1 MAMQANYDVIVVGG
15 GMVGAAIALGLKSEC
30 QLRVALLEQNL
41 SSQDWPKIDLA
52 THPTRVSAISR
63 ASENLLRNLGVWS
76 CLEEQQQLFPFVG
89 MQVCDAEQA
98 GEVHFDAADI
108 GEANLG
114 HLVANQAIQMALWH
128 GLRQQDINILSGQ
141 SLVALNVDTE
151 LAYLDF
157 ADGSELTTKLVV
169 GADGAMSKVRQLAGI
184 GIDQHDY
191 AQVAVVGCVQTST
204 DHQQVCWQRYTPTGP
219 FAFLPMGPK
228 VSSIAWYMPAD
239 QQAWAMSLSKED
251 YHQALYQASA
261 GHLGEIVDSWDRAAF
276 SLTRRHAQAYV
287 KPRIALVG
295 DAAHTINPQAGQGV
309 NLGFLDAASLI
320 DVLAVAKNEP
330 DDLEL
335 FDPGQFTLLRQYERW
350 RRGDNALMQRAM
362 EIFDWGL
369 GQQAVGLNPVRSELM
384 KLANL
389 AKPVKNTLMKEA
401 LFGRKPYPDL
411 TRTRG

>member
-15 GMVGAAIALGLKSEC
+15 GMVGAAVALALKTQC
-30 QLRVALLEQNL
+30 QLRVALLEQNP
-41 SSQDWPKIDLA
+41 SSQDWPTIDLA

-76 CLEEQQQLFPFVG
+76 WLEQQQQLFPFVG

-114 HLVANQAIQMALWH
+114 HLVANQAIQMALWY
-128 GLRQQDINILSGQ
+128 GLRQQNINILSGQ

-157 ADGSELTTKLVV
+157 ADGTELTAKLVV

-191 AQVAVVGCVQTST
+191 AQVAVVGCVQTSA

-261 GHLGEIVDSWDRAAF
+261 GQLGAIVDSWDRSAF
-276 SLTRRHAQAYV
+276 TLTRRHAQTYV

-362 EIFDWGL
+362 EIFGWGL

-401 LFGRKPYPDL
+401 LFGRKPYPSL
-411 TRTRG
+411 TRIRG

>member
-15 GMVGAAIALGLKSEC
+15 GMVGAAVALALKTQC
-30 QLRVALLEQNL
+30 QLRVALLEQNP
-41 SSQDWPKIDLA
+41 SSQDWPTIDLA

-76 CLEEQQQLFPFVG
+76 WLEQQQQLFPFVG

-114 HLVANQAIQMALWH
+114 HLVANQAIQMALWY
-128 GLRQQDINILSGQ
+128 GLRQQNINILSGQ

-157 ADGSELTTKLVV
+157 ADGTELTAKLVV

-191 AQVAVVGCVQTST
+191 AQVAVVGCVQTSA

-261 GHLGEIVDSWDRAAF
+261 GQLGAIVDSWDRSAF
-276 SLTRRHAQAYV
+276 TLTRRHAQTYV

-401 LFGRKPYPDL
+401 LFGRKPYPSL
-411 TRTRG
+411 TRIRG